1 MKGISTAA
9 AAIALLVAASAVAAH
24 EFKIKDLEFIH
35 PYTREPARGVTDVS
49 VFLVMRN
56 TGARGERIVGVS
68 SPFAARAELR
78 AARADGGGRVA
89 AIEIAANA
97 TVEFNADGPHILLL
111 GLTESLEGYQYF
123 PLSLTFERIG
133 QVEIDV
139 YVEEPN

>member
-1 MKGISTAA
+1 MKGISMAA

-35 PYTREPARGVTDVS
+35 PYTREPAHGVKDVS
-49 VFLVMRN
+49 VFLVLRN
-56 TGARGERIVGVS
+56 TGGTGERIVGVS

-97 TVEFNADGPHILLL
+97 TVELNADGPHILLL
-111 GLTESLEGYQYF
+111 GLTELLEGYQYF
-123 PLSLTFERIG
+123 PLSLEFRAHWPG
-133 QVEIDV
+133 
-139 YVEEPN
+139 